1 MSGHENPDIL
11 ARLARD
17 ELPPSVDIADGDALT
32 VAIDAAVAAVAATA
46 PELIGGSN
54 DGRNGLRIAGAGAR
68 SGGALIENK
77 DPDAWIRGGFGSMSE
92 LFDRLTG
99 ELSPET
105 LVLAETLELRIEMK
119 ALADAVE
126 AVREQLERIKDI
138 DAQQAEYS
146 GDDEFRLYRELV
158 HTRYE
163 ARLAEAKLC
172 ERTFSTASVNSAA
185 RSSSLSRSVDAD
197 RNAEADNVRAFP
209 FAPVEAIGFEVKVRM
224 ARAGDEPVDMS
235 FMIGLRADSAEKRA
249 ALNGFFAAAVAFRK
263 AFVDRPG

>member
-1 MSGHENPDIL
+1 
-11 ARLARD
+11 
-17 ELPPSVDIADGDALT
+17 
-32 VAIDAAVAAVAATA
+32 
-46 PELIGGSN
+46 
-54 DGRNGLRIAGAGAR
+54 
-68 SGGALIENK
+68 
-77 DPDAWIRGGFGSMSE
+77 MSE

-105 LVLAETLELRIEMK
+105 LVLAETLKLRIEMK

-172 ERTFSTASVNSAA
+172 ERDV
-185 RSSSLSRSVDAD
+185 LD
-197 RNAEADNVRAFP
+197 RLRQLGGAE
-209 FAPVEAIGFEVKVRM
+209 
-224 ARAGDEPVDMS
+224 
-235 FMIGLRADSAEKRA
+235 
-249 ALNGFFAAAVAFRK
+249 
-263 AFVDRPG
+263 